1 MDTLF
6 HYKGYRYYITEAHC
20 MIFDKRGLVVKS
32 EDLKVTDGH
41 KIVHNI
47 IDGFKEKEIKRHI
60 TLNEVADNTFDV
72 YAESLYLGWFKFLG
86 NDTYECR
93 KEGDLYHAYI
103 AKGIHSMMEYYRG
116 VEEEKKEEK

>member
-32 EDLKVTDGH
+32 EDLKVSDGH
-41 KIVHNI
+41 KRVHDI
-47 IDGFKEKEIKRHI
+47 IDGFNEKEIKRHI

-86 NDTYECR
+86 NDIYECR
-93 KEGDLYHAYI
+93 KEGDLYNAYR

-116 VEEEKKEEK
+116 VEKEKKEEK

>member
-6 HYKGYRYYITEAHC
+6 HYKGYRYYVTEAHC

-32 EDLKVTDGH
+32 EDLKVADGH
-41 KIVHNI
+41 KRVHDI

-60 TLNEVADNTFDV
+60 TLNEITNNTFDV

-86 NDTYECR
+86 NDIYECR
-93 KEGDLYHAYI
+93 KEGDLYNAYR
-103 AKGIHSMMEYYRG
+103 AKGIHNMMEYYRG
-116 VEEEKKEEK
+116 VEKEKKEER